1 MTKEFRLAV
10 ATKLPEDEFE
20 QAAAVMACGKFKAEV
35 IKLMETH
42 KIVGTVGHE
51 IVTPRGPNVTKP
63 PIPAVPPTQSAPDA
77 EKVPPPAPEPES
89 QPHPLAATAP
99 RHPRA
104 A

>member
-1 MTKEFRLAV
+1 MKEFRLAV

-35 IKLMETH
+35 IKLMEAH

-51 IVTPRGPNVTKP
+51 IVTPRGPNVAKT
-63 PIPAVPPTQSAPDA
+63 IPAAPP
-77 EKVPPPAPEPES
+77 S
-89 QPHPLAATAP
+89 QNLQQDPTPTDPAATDV
-99 RHPRA
+99 HPDKPHGSGRTPPLRA